1 MYHTY
6 DMDSLPI
13 SNIGRVFLDLWPLWY
28 HQPPTAKSLPRRK
41 VRLADVMAASNFRA
55 SSRTRRMPWP
65 RACEKWRE
73 ISEVEISA
81 VDLTLQDNS
90 PE

>member
-6 DMDSLPI
+6 DMDTLHI
-13 SNIGRVFLDLWPLWY
+13 SNIDSVFLHLWPLWY
-28 HQPPTAKSLPRRK
+28 HKPPIAKSLPRRK

-73 ISEVEISA
+73 ISA